1 MDQPKRTYTMDQAVA
16 ELHITRETLER
27 LLPNLPNSSVREGT
41 EISEDELNQII
52 DMLNDPN
59 YKAGTASS

>member
-1 MDQPKRTYTMDQAVA
+1 MDQPKRTYTMEQAVE

-27 LLPNLPNSSVREGT
+27 LLPNLPNSSVREGSDIT
-41 EISEDELNQII
+41 EDELNQII

-59 YKAGTASS
+59 YKSGAATS